1 MKRKKYLGT
10 FVLFL
15 AAFLVN
21 VGPTSLAGIGVEDMP
36 EAIKKTR

>member
-1 MKRKKYLGT
+1 MKAKKYLGT

-15 AAFLVN
+15 AALLVN
-21 VGPTSLAGIGVEDMP
+21 VAPASLAGTGVEDMP